1 MRKYLL
7 LIVLICL
14 AVAESPAVRI
24 KDIAVISGMRSNQ
37 LMGVGLV
44 AGLKGTGDTNSGVT
58 DKALTNLLV
67 NMGVTN
73 RQDLYR
79 SKNIAVVM
87 VTAELPAFVKPGQK
101 IDVFVSSIGDATSLR
116 DGNLLMTP
124 IKGADDQVYAVA
136 QGPIILGGRTSGSN
150 RNETVCKVVEGAI
163 VEQTVPMEI
172 AGKSS
177 IALNLNKS
185 DFSTATRVAEAL
197 DRAGYS
203 GTRAVDPS
211 TVEIP
216 IEAEDRD
223 ELVSFIARVQD
234 FMVVP
239 DAVAKVVINQ
249 RTGTVVI
256 GENVRLAPVAISHGD
271 VEIRIE
277 GEEES
282 AEGESLDDALQ
293 TMNQAAAGGGNPLA
307 QQQQPEKVIKL
318 VQLREGST
326 LSSLVK
332 ALNSVGTSPQDL
344 IAILQGLKTAGALAA
359 EIEVI

>member
-1 MRKYLL
+1 MRRYLL
-7 LIVLICL
+7 LIILICL

-24 KDIAVISGMRSNQ
+24 KDIAVISGMRANQ

-44 AGLKGTGDTNSGVT
+44 AGLKGTGDNGSSVT

-124 IKGADDQVYAVA
+124 LKGADDQVYAVA
-136 QGPIILGGRTSGSN
+136 QGPIILGGRMSTGSN

-172 AGKSS
+172 AGKSG
-177 IALNLNKS
+177 IALNLNKA
-185 DFSTATRVAEAL
+185 DFSTAMRVAEAL

-203 GTRAVDPS
+203 GSRAIDPS

-216 IEAEDRD
+216 IEAEDRED
-223 ELVSFIARVQD
+223 LVPFIARVQD

-277 GEEES
+277 GGEEN
-282 AEGESLDDALQ
+282 AEGENLDDALLA
-293 TMNQAAAGGGNPLA
+293 MDQAAAGGSPLA
-307 QQQQPEKVIKL
+307 PQQQPEKIIKL

>member
-14 AVAESPAVRI
+14 GVAESPAVRI
-24 KDIAVISGMRSNQ
+24 KDIATISGVRSNQ

-44 AGLKGTGDTNSGVT
+44 AGLKGTGDTGSKVT

-73 RQDLYR
+73 RQDLYH

-136 QGPIILGGRTSGSN
+136 QGPIILGGRGAAN
-150 RNETVCKVVEGAI
+150 RSETVCKVVEGAI
-163 VEQTVPMEI
+163 VEQSVPMEI

-203 GTRAVDPS
+203 GTRAIDPS

-216 IEAEDRD
+216 IEAEDR
-223 ELVSFIARVQD
+223 EGLVSFIARVQD

-256 GENVRLAPVAISHGD
+256 GENVRLSPVAISHGD
-271 VEIRIE
+271 VEIHIESGSEGGEE
-277 GEEES
+277 GEG
-282 AEGESLDDALQ
+282 EGLDDALLA
-293 TMNQAAAGGGNPLA
+293 MNQATAGGDQAA
-307 QQQQPEKVIKL
+307 QQQKEKVIKL